1 MLAFSDAAECGTTTH
16 LDSSGKDGEKD
27 EKAEDATTSNHHRTG
42 DTISG
47 DPGREKTVSLL
58 FSKKDGLGCLF
69 LKEAK
74 TLLISEKRF
83 GVHLV
88 DVWINQT
95 VALFKCSYP
104 KKFYIQ
110 SNSITHKGVVV
121 KEDL

>member
-1 MLAFSDAAECGTTTH
+1 MLSFSDAAECGTTTH

-27 EKAEDATTSNHHRTG
+27 EKAEDATTSNDHRTW

-58 FSKKDGLGCLF
+58 FAKKDGLGCLF
-69 LKEAK
+69 LKKKK

-95 VALFKCSYP
+95 VALFKCSCP
-104 KKFYIQ
+104 KIVHTQQQHY
-110 SNSITHKGVVV
+110 S
-121 KEDL
+121 